1 MYFHIDSTLKKA
13 VNENEDV
20 LSSNPAANS
29 LSLLATC
36 CFLTPQ
42 LLHPDRSSTF
52 LHHQTLCAASPRS
65 LLCSA
70 SCLKYS

>member
-13 VNENEDV
+13 LNENEDV
-20 LSSNPAANS
+20 LSSNPPANS

-42 LLHPDRSSTF
+42 LLHLTTAAPSSTAKPSV
-52 LHHQTLCAASPRS
+52 LPPLAPS
-65 LLCSA
+65 SA
-70 SCLKYS
+70 QPLA